1 LKVEYNE
8 ETPVRKSLTFE
19 IEPEVV
25 SREIES
31 RAQEYARKV
40 KLPGFRAGK
49 VPAHV
54 IRQRFR
60 DQVLQDVAE
69 KIVNKV
75 VPEELEGRGLKP
87 LASPKVTDLKIDED
101 QPMTFKAVFETL
113 PFVQLPE
120 YRGLPAKGRRVSVT
134 EEDVDKEVDRLREEA
149 ARYDPIE
156 GRAALEGDFALLDVA
171 WKPVE
176 GGGRGGR
183 DENTMVELG
192 SADNHADL
200 NAALVGMSP
209 GETRDVRLVYPA
221 DHPSPRLQG
230 RTVDY
235 TVSMKAIKQKLVPAA
250 DDDLAKDLGDFDSL
264 AALRQGL
271 RKGLEEAEER
281 RVDREVKGALVEALV
296 QRASLEVPEALVERH
311 MMARTESAARGLASQ
326 GIDPSKAGVDWS
338 RYRDSQREQ
347 SVSAAKADILLDE
360 VARQEGIE
368 TSDAELDAEVER
380 LAERMRKSKEALR
393 HQMEK
398 EGDLDALR
406 ARIREEKVLDLL
418 KAHAELSFE

>member
-1 LKVEYNE
+1 VKVEYVE
-8 ETPVRKSLTFE
+8 ETPVRKSLSFE

-25 SREIES
+25 AREIES
-31 RAQEYARKV
+31 RAQEYARTM

-49 VPAHV
+49 VPTRV

-60 DQVLQDVAE
+60 DQVLQDAAE

-75 VPEELEGRGLKP
+75 VPEELEGRGLRP

-120 YRGLPAKGRRVSVT
+120 YRGLPAKARRASVA

-156 GRAALEGDFALLDVA
+156 GRAAQEGDFALLDVS

-176 GGGRGGR
+176 GGRGGR
-183 DENTMVELG
+183 DENTMVEVGG
-192 SADNHADL
+192 SDNHADL
-200 NAALVGMSP
+200 NAALLGMSP
-209 GETRDVRLVYPA
+209 GETKQVRLAYAA
-221 DHPSPRLQG
+221 DHASPRLQG

-235 TVSMKAIKQKLVPAA
+235 TVALKELKQKSVPPA
-250 DDDLAKDLGDFDSL
+250 DDDLAKDLGDFEGL
-264 AALRQGL
+264 QALRQSL
-271 RKGLEEAEER
+271 RRGLEEAEER
-281 RVDREVKGALVEALV
+281 RADREVKGALVEALV
-296 QRASLEVPEALVERH
+296 ARASLEVPEALVERH
-311 MMARTESAARGLASQ
+311 MMARTESAARGLAAQ
-326 GIDPSKAGVDWS
+326 GIDPTKAGVDWG
-338 RYRDSQREQ
+338 RYRDAQREQ

-360 VARQEGIE
+360 IARQEGIE
-368 TSDAELDAEVER
+368 TSDAELDAEVGR
-380 LAERMRKSKEALR
+380 LAERMRKSKEALAR
-393 HQMEK
+393 QMEK

-418 KAHAELSFE
+418 KAHGDLTFE